1 MPEHNFGRSAAQA
14 TKDRATGVAADI
26 ILVITKS
33 LRDWLHGDTRT
44 LKSARPE
51 IEALLRE
58 FEGAVRQTC
67 NEHEPPTDN
76 GNSPATS
83 RRRPDQREHPNSD
96 NSG

>member
-1 MPEHNFGRSAAQA
+1 MAEHNFGRSVAQA
-14 TKDRATGVAADI
+14 TKDRAAGVATDI
-26 ILVITKS
+26 ILVVTES

-58 FEGAVRQTC
+58 FEGAVRQ
-67 NEHEPPTDN
+67 
-76 GNSPATS
+76 
-83 RRRPDQREHPNSD
+83 REHS

>member
-14 TKDRATGVAADI
+14 TKDRAAGVATDI
-26 ILVITKS
+26 ILVITES
-33 LRDWLHGDTRT
+33 LRDWLHGDPRT

-67 NEHEPPTDN
+67 NEHAPPTDN
-76 GNSPATS
+76 GDSSATS